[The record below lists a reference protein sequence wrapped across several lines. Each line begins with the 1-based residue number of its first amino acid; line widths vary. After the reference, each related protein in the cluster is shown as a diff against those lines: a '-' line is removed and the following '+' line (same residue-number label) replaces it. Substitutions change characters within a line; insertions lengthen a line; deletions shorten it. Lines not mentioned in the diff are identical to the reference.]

1 MIKQLLMRRRVR
13 RRWPGTTIE
22 EYVVFK
28 GDLENL
34 FLGKDVQIQSGS
46 VLHCGGLEW
55 CRNKGHLEIGDNSCI
70 SPNCVIYGT
79 GPGGVFIG
87 KRFDCGPGVGIF
99 ASRTAFLQGFAERKF
114 GEVRIGD
121 DVVVFAHAVIG
132 PDVTIGD
139 GAVIAAAS
147 VVTRDVPP
155 NCMVG
160 GAPARVIKTGI
171 RTSSSPAAACRRDHD
186 VDYNA

>member
-1 MIKQLLMRRRVR
+1 MSIIRSRWIKQLLSHRRVV
-13 RRWPGTTIE
+13 RRWPGTAIE

-34 FLGKDVQIQSGS
+34 FLGTKVVIQSGS
-46 VLHCGGLEW
+46 VLHSGGLDW
-55 CRNKGHLEIGDNSCI
+55 CLNKGHLEIGDESCI

-79 GPGGVFIG
+79 GPGGVYIG

-99 ASRTAFLQGFAERKF
+99 ASRTDFLQGFGERKF
-114 GEVRIGD
+114 GEVRIGN

-160 GAPARVIKTGI
+160 GAPARII
-171 RTSSSPAAACRRDHD
+171 RTDLRLSSP
-186 VDYNA
+186 NSNLTTP